1 MIQFNQF
8 TKESKEID
16 DVFKVKY
23 LIIKVS
29 YLDTFEIGRLR
40 D

>member
-8 TKESKEID
+8 TKESKEIAN
-16 DVFKVKY
+16 VFKVKY
-23 LIIKVS
+23 LGTKVS
-29 YLDTFEIGRLR
+29 YLDTFEIGQLR